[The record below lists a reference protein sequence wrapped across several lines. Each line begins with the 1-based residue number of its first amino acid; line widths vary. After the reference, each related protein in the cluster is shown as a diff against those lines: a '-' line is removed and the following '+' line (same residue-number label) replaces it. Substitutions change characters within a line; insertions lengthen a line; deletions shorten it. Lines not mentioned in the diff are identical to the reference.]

1 MSEQPTPALPPA
13 QMATSPWEGELPG
26 LVRSVFANGI
36 LETVSYLGQN
46 IFVVEPAIII
56 PLVEFLKLEADFDYL
71 VDLTA
76 VDYPAREQRFE
87 LVYTLYSYSRNER
100 IRIKSSLSDVQEA
113 ETATVVHLGA
123 NWMER
128 EVFDMFGIRFA
139 GHPDLKRILLPD
151 EWQGFP
157 LRKEYGITQMD
168 NQWVKENLGIESGQ

>member
-1 MSEQPTPALPPA
+1 MSEQPKPALPPA

-26 LVRSVFANGI
+26 LVRSVFATGVI
-36 LETVSYLGQN
+36 EAASYLGQN
-46 IFVVEPAIII
+46 FFVVEPAVVI

-76 VDYPAREQRFE
+76 VDYPNREQRFE

-100 IRIKSSLSDVQEA
+100 IRIKSSLADGQEA

-151 EWQGFP
+151 EWQASPCAKSTASPRWIING
-157 LRKEYGITQMD
+157 
-168 NQWVKENLGIESGQ
+168 